1 MGEDIQVSVIIPSK
15 GGEYLEYTL
24 KSLAKQTVKPD
35 EVIIV
40 LKDCNIEKI
49 ESISN
54 KLGLNCIIEEQ
65 KKGYFTHA
73 LNIGL
78 NLASGEIILF
88 TDDDVITPN
97 EWIEQYI
104 KQFSS
109 YPEKVGSISSRDIY
123 YDLSTKKTIKT
134 PDDYLYIK
142 LYRLFVR
149 PIIDPPHPKL
159 KKYKLGS
166 YISKKY
172 KFVFGRGIPNK
183 VCYSLPFR
191 GVNMAF
197 RREAIEDLKFIEH
210 KDLKRGFRN
219 EQHFGVQ
226 LILKGYDSVY
236 VPNNFVYH
244 IVRKSLSRVSKM
256 EKKQLMK
263 EEEIV
268 RREIIKL
275 LEGRVR

>member
-1 MGEDIQVSVIIPSK
+1 YSLLGIYNDEVMGEDIQVSVIIPSK

-123 YDLSTKKTIKT
+123 YDLSTKKLLKPLMIIFILNYTGCSYAPLSIH
-134 PDDYLYIK
+134 
-142 LYRLFVR
+142 
-149 PIIDPPHPKL
+149 PILSL
-159 KKYKLGS
+159 KN
-166 YISKKY
+166 IS
-172 KFVFGRGIPNK
+172 
-183 VCYSLPFR
+183 
-191 GVNMAF
+191 
-197 RREAIEDLKFIEH
+197 
-210 KDLKRGFRN
+210 
-219 EQHFGVQ
+219 
-226 LILKGYDSVY
+226 
-236 VPNNFVYH
+236 
-244 IVRKSLSRVSKM
+244 
-256 EKKQLMK
+256 
-263 EEEIV
+263 
-268 RREIIKL
+268 
-275 LEGRVR
+275 